1 MFICNRCGEIFSQP
15 KYIKDGGGDVGEDW
29 PVCPSCGDYDY
40 DEARECSMCGVVKRD
55 LHMCCHISVSP
66 VERETIGGYVYESY
80 VALSG
85 VKRLVKPVSRK
96 GKKAEQEAMLLA
108 ESCESALVNHVLG
121 KSGLALA
128 GGAA

>member
-1 MFICNRCGEIFSQP
+1 MKKYLKTADP
-15 KYIKDGGGDVGEDW
+15 KTFLKVEVYYSLGGINFATYQNEPRG
-29 PVCPSCGDYDY
+29 YY
-40 DEARECSMCGVVKRD
+40 
-55 LHMCCHISVSP
+55 LSVSP

>member
-55 LHMCCHISVSP
+55 LHMCCHINVC
-66 VERETIGGYVYESY
+66 VDCMNEI
-80 VALSG
+80 SG
-85 VKRLVKPVSRK
+85 RAKTALVKGLTV
-96 GKKAEQEAMLLA
+96 AEYKVYREYY
-108 ESCESALVNHVLG
+108 
-121 KSGLALA
+121 GLDDKII
-128 GGAA
+128 